1 MKPGRL
7 IIAFNY
13 YLKLSWLL
21 KISACFSF
29 AICWIYVWILKNLFV
44 NFVSGVLR
52 WQISIFPRRQNS
64 PRDDWINFVYFD
76 VNTKSQYKWNRRI
89 SNIWITMEEQVSAIN
104 IRTPK
109 KVLHFSD
116 GILEIFDDDEEKKL
130 QAEAQEPEVDE
141 VSLLIE
147 RTISYKSCLIV
158 VSKWVLDES

>member
-1 MKPGRL
+1 
-7 IIAFNY
+7 
-13 YLKLSWLL
+13 
-21 KISACFSF
+21 
-29 AICWIYVWILKNLFV
+29 
-44 NFVSGVLR
+44 
-52 WQISIFPRRQNS
+52 
-64 PRDDWINFVYFD
+64 
-76 VNTKSQYKWNRRI
+76 
-89 SNIWITMEEQVSAIN
+89 MEEQVSAIN

-158 VSKWVLDES
+158 VSKWVLDESQADLSWKCFLQFKFGRWAATKKF